1 MFAVGWSEVLLIAL
15 AALVLFGST
24 ALPRFARSLGQA
36 RREFEKGLREGA
48 GEGKQEPAGEA
59 PRGRSRPK
67 R

>member
-1 MFAVGWSEVLLIAL
+1 MIGTTEIIVIAL
-15 AALVLFGST
+15 VALVLFGST